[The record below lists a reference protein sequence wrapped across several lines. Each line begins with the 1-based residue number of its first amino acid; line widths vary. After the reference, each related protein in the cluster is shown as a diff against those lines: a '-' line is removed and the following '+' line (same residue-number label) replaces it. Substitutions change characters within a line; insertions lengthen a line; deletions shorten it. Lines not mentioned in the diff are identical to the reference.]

1 MTRLDPFEAPL
12 NGQNQSNG
20 IKQPF
25 VKFHLKPKLK
35 IYCSFRVA
43 IKKPIAFFSSE
54 LNRKSSH
61 TKIARQNE
69 PFENVKQLLQAA
81 DIKVKLAM
89 LKVYLDN

>member
-43 IKKPIAFFSSE
+43 IKKPNLE
-54 LNRKSSH
+54 LNCV
-61 TKIARQNE
+61 
-69 PFENVKQLLQAA
+69 F
-81 DIKVKLAM
+81 
-89 LKVYLDN
+89 LK